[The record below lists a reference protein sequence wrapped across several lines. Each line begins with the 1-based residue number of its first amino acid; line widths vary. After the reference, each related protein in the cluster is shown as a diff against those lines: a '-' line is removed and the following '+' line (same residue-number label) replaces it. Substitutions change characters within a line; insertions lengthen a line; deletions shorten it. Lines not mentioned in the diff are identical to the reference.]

1 MIQPE
6 PEDQPKDNPKLEIA
20 VLRESSNAPLVE
32 ELVSND
38 KLEKKTIFPT
48 VAMIEFVRPKQQE
61 KPVRKPVNYAEIYRP
76 KAINT
81 ARPNSVVVNAV
92 RENQGTCP
100 ISHTSRN
107 LMEGM
112 LPLGE
117 EPKDGKLLVKELLKL
132 VLLKVPR
139 KNNMYSVDMNNIVP
153 KESLTCLIAKATLDE
168 SMICHRRL
176 GHGKQHK
183 ASSTKDET
191 SSILKSFITEVEN
204 LVDKKKEFSLA
215 RTSQQNGIAERRN
228 RTLIKAARTMLA
240 DLSYLLHFGLKKLI
254 LLVMCRIRYGVVKPH
269 NKTPYELFRGRT
281 LALSFMR
288 PFGCYV
294 TILNTLDY
302 LGKFDGKSDEVF
314 FVGYSMNSKAFRVYN
329 IRTRKVEENLHIR
342 FFEDKPIIIGDGP
355 KWLFDIDVLT
365 KSMNYVLVIA
375 STNSNDLVDG
385 SLFNSSSK
393 NASNDEPQPSSDAG
407 KKDDE
412 GVNKESGIDDQERP
426 ENNTQDVNIAGL
438 SINTVSTNINTGSLN
453 INTISPTVTTAALK
467 ATHAN
472 FFGDEIE
479 VDISNITTTYPVPST
494 LNRRIH
500 KDHSL
505 DHVIGDVQSS
515 VQTSIMTKTTNE
527 QGFISVVYEGK
538 THEDLHTCLFACFLS
553 QEEPKKVYRN
563 KKDKRGIMI
572 RNKARLV
579 AQGYTQ
585 EEGIDYDE
593 GLKITSSLTEFIKV
607 EKDYMGLTSSS
618 RAWYETYLLF
628 LDSGF
633 QRGQIDWT
641 LFIKRVKSDIL
652 LVQVYVDD
660 IIFGSTKKEL
670 CTEFENLMH
679 KKFQMSSMASTP
691 METSK
696 PLMKDKNAKDV
707 DVHLYRSMIGSLM
720 YLTSSRPDIMFVVYA
735 CARFQVTPK
744 VSHLHAVKRI
754 FRYLKGQ
761 SKLDI
766 WHPKDSLF
774 DLEAYSDSDY
784 ACASLDKKSTT
795 GGCQFLGSRL
805 ISWQCK
811 KQTIV
816 TNSITKAEYVAA
828 ASCCGQETATARTLD
843 NGEIELIATID
854 GKFKIV
860 TEVSVRRHLQL
871 ANCDGISSL
880 PTTEIFE
887 QLSLMGE
894 NIPLFPAMIV
904 QVLVVQDEG
913 STHPSLVEDE
923 AASTSVDVRYG
934 GATTTITGLEVE
946 QGSVQQ
952 ELMVFCTTL
961 SKKVESLETNL
972 KQTKL
977 TNDDAYTKLIKKDP
991 SKQGRKIVEI
1001 DQDPAILLVQ
1011 HDAKI
1016 QGRHEHDMEFDFDL
1030 DAAKDVS
1037 TVEKDVSTAKPVST
1051 AGAAV
1056 TTASVAVSTAKNKG
1070 KAKMD
1075 ESKSKTTQT
1084 KTKLQQEQEI
1094 LGYEAAVRLQVELE
1108 EEERQRIARV
1118 HEATNSFN
1126 VKEWEDIQARVEADE
1141 ELAHRLQAE
1150 EREVYIEAEQAR
1162 MIVELI
1168 NQRKRYFVAQRAEE
1182 RRNNPPMQA
1191 QQRIYMSNYIKHI
1204 GESGIER
1211 VTPEL
1216 AAGSSKRDAEEEL
1229 DQEMMLWSLVK
1240 EKFNS
1245 TKPTDGKEREIWV
1258 KLKRLFKPDTDD
1270 ELWKLQKHIH
1280 DLTLKLYDSCGVHY
1294 VSTEKGIDI
1303 YMLVEKDYPLSRGTL
1318 TLILKEK
1325 DILSLEKHVTT
1336 EEVYDALMK
1345 MAPTKAP
1352 RLDVS
1357 HSFNTNGKVAS
1368 HVTPARG
1375 LCQGD
1380 PISSY
1385 LFIMCA
1391 EVLSSMIRKLVTQG
1405 YIYGIKVLSGKVINY
1420 EKPEVSFGANVKPYV
1435 RTHIIESLE
1444 VREVTIKPKYLGLPS
1459 VIGRSKKVV
1468 FQAIID
1474 KIKKQLQGWKGKT
1487 LSIGG
1492 KEVLMKPVA

>member
-1 MIQPE
+1 
-6 PEDQPKDNPKLEIA
+6 
-20 VLRESSNAPLVE
+20 
-32 ELVSND
+32 
-38 KLEKKTIFPT
+38 
-48 VAMIEFVRPKQQE
+48 
-61 KPVRKPVNYAEIYRP
+61 
-76 KAINT
+76 
-81 ARPNSVVVNAV
+81 
-92 RENQGTCP
+92 
-100 ISHTSRN
+100 
-107 LMEGM
+107 
-112 LPLGE
+112 
-117 EPKDGKLLVKELLKL
+117 
-132 VLLKVPR
+132 
-139 KNNMYSVDMNNIVP
+139 
-153 KESLTCLIAKATLDE
+153 
-168 SMICHRRL
+168 
-176 GHGKQHK
+176 
-183 ASSTKDET
+183 
-191 SSILKSFITEVEN
+191 
-204 LVDKKKEFSLA
+204 
-215 RTSQQNGIAERRN
+215 
-228 RTLIKAARTMLA
+228 
-240 DLSYLLHFGLKKLI
+240 
-254 LLVMCRIRYGVVKPH
+254 
-269 NKTPYELFRGRT
+269 
-281 LALSFMR
+281 MR

-302 LGKFDGKSDEVF
+302 LGKFDGKSDEGF
-314 FVGYSMNSKAFRVYN
+314 FIGYSMNSKAFRVYN

-342 FFEDKPIIIGDGP
+342 FLEDKPIIIGDGP

-365 KSMNYVLVIA
+365 KSMIYVLVIA
-375 STNSNDLVDG
+375 GTNSNDL
-385 SLFNSSSK
+385 

-426 ENNTQDVNIAGL
+426 ENSTQDVNTAGP

-467 ATHAN
+467 A
-472 FFGDEIE
+472 
-479 VDISNITTTYPVPST
+479 ST
-494 LNRRIH
+494 DN
-500 KDHSL
+500 SL
-505 DHVIGDVQSS
+505 WMSS
-515 VQTSIMTKTTNE
+515 VQTRIMTKTTNE

-538 THEDLHTCLFACFLS
+538 TYEDFLTCLSCCFLS
-553 QEEPKKVYRN
+553 QEEPKKVSSIKRN
-563 KKDKRGIMI
+563 LKVDRSY
-572 RNKARLV
+572 ARRASAVQVTTGLDLGGFTTWQKSQWV
-579 AQGYTQ
+579 TLKGQ
-585 EEGIDYDE
+585 EGIDYDE
-593 GLKITSSLTEFIKV
+593 VFALVTRIEAIRQCCSLCLIQRLVVLKDNVI
-607 EKDYMGLTSSS
+607 D
-618 RAWYETYLLF
+618 AF
-628 LDSGF
+628 L
-633 QRGQIDWT
+633 
-641 LFIKRVKSDIL
+641 
-652 LVQVYVDD
+652 YVD
-660 IIFGSTKKEL
+660 FREEL
-670 CTEFENLMH
+670 CTELENLMH
-679 KKFQMSSMASTP
+679 KQFQMSSMII
-691 METSK
+691 
-696 PLMKDKNAKDV
+696 DWVIDV
-707 DVHLYRSMIGSLM
+707 
-720 YLTSSRPDIMFVVYA
+720 LTSSRPDIMFVVYA

-774 DLEAYSDSDY
+774 GGDFGSFILIVTIAS
-784 ACASLDKKSTT
+784 ASLDKKSTT

-871 ANCDGISSL
+871 ANSDGISSL

-887 QLSLMGE
+887 QLSLMGSSC
-894 NIPLFPAMIV
+894 FRMK
-904 QVLVVQDEG
+904 
-913 STHPSLVEDE
+913 SLVEDE

-946 QGSVQQ
+946 QGIQQ

-1001 DQDPAILLVQ
+1001 DQDPAILL
-1011 HDAKI
+1011 
-1016 QGRHEHDMEFDFDL
+1016 GMSSMLEG
-1030 DAAKDVS
+1030 
-1037 TVEKDVSTAKPVST
+1037 VSTAKPVST

-1075 ESKSKTTQT
+1075 ESESKTTQT

-1229 DQEMMLWSLVK
+1229 DQ
-1240 EKFNS
+1240 
-1245 TKPTDGKEREIWV
+1245 R
-1258 KLKRLFKPDTDD
+1258 
-1270 ELWKLQKHIH
+1270 
-1280 DLTLKLYDSCGVHY
+1280 
-1294 VSTEKGIDI
+1294 
-1303 YMLVEKDYPLSRGTL
+1303 
-1318 TLILKEK
+1318 
-1325 DILSLEKHVTT
+1325 
-1336 EEVYDALMK
+1336 
-1345 MAPTKAP
+1345 
-1352 RLDVS
+1352 
-1357 HSFNTNGKVAS
+1357 
-1368 HVTPARG
+1368 
-1375 LCQGD
+1375 
-1380 PISSY
+1380 
-1385 LFIMCA
+1385 
-1391 EVLSSMIRKLVTQG
+1391 
-1405 YIYGIKVLSGKVINY
+1405 
-1420 EKPEVSFGANVKPYV
+1420 NVK
-1435 RTHIIESLE
+1435 
-1444 VREVTIKPKYLGLPS
+1444 G
-1459 VIGRSKKVV
+1459 
-1468 FQAIID
+1468 
-1474 KIKKQLQGWKGKT
+1474 
-1487 LSIGG
+1487 
-1492 KEVLMKPVA
+1492 